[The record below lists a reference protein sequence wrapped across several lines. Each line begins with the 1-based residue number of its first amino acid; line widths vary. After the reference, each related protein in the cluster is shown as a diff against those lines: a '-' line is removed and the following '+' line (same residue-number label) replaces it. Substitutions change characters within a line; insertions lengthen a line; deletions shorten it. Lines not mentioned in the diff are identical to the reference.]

1 MQFVRKVALYGR
13 RRNEASSGYA
23 NYPRSLIGIC
33 VVSLP
38 LNVSRKSSDANFPI
52 VLHIIHGTIL
62 LSFRDMT
69 TDGRRMNRCRQPSH
83 MILGAS
89 NKYKKIKILT
99 YIDRAN
105 SSNFQVQMTCCLDL
119 LT

>member
-69 TDGRRMNRCRQPSH
+69 TDG
-83 MILGAS
+83 
-89 NKYKKIKILT
+89 
-99 YIDRAN
+99 
-105 SSNFQVQMTCCLDL
+105 
-119 LT
+119 